1 MEKKIITLL
10 SLLLA
15 TALQMTA
22 SDDVTASVYNN
33 RAARLQNGLVDV
45 KIDKSGKIYYLGRNG
60 KNLLGSDGSIYYSTK
75 EDRVTELQATKVEIK
90 TANPDYAEIIYTND
104 TARIWKQQGF
114 ILKKGESKIYTY
126 IILKGTKLSNFLEE
140 ARLICRTAPEF
151 LDGYVSDNKQGL
163 MPSVEMMKAV
173 KEDGFIQDATFRL
186 PDGSIYTKYDWVEY
200 TADNHLHGVM
210 NTQGTVGIWS
220 IQASSEYVSGGP
232 MHQDLTVHMDDKTPT
247 VCQYFH
253 SAHFGACGKQPIE
266 QEYEKIFGPVAIYV
280 NEGTREE
287 MIADA
292 KNVAACETEG
302 WPYQWFDN
310 ESYDRQRATVSGKI
324 SLENYPQDREKNLQV
339 VLSDAGTDPYMQYKG
354 YCFWS
359 KTTDNGEFS
368 ISNVRPGKYSLYV
381 YATDGEITETLEK
394 KDISVDEATSID
406 LGTIEWAP
414 AKYEQKIW
422 QLGESDRTSKGFMLS
437 DSQRAYA
444 NFMLPPADIDFRM
457 GESNAATDWY
467 YAQTK
472 KGSWNILFNMDSKP
486 TTQCYLTSSV
496 AAAARDVKVTFKLN
510 GRTVTT
516 RTLDS
521 NDGSIYRSA
530 MLNGR
535 HSLHVIKIPA
545 SIFKVGENKL
555 TLQIDNIQ
563 QGGGVMWDCIKLETG
578 KAVTSGISNATAER
592 EQDDTYYSVSGVK
605 CTAPR
610 HGIYIRNGKKVI
622 L

>member
-1 MEKKIITLL
+1 
-10 SLLLA
+10 
-15 TALQMTA
+15 
-22 SDDVTASVYNN
+22 
-33 RAARLQNGLVDV
+33 
-45 KIDKSGKIYYLGRNG
+45 
-60 KNLLGSDGSIYYSTK
+60 
-75 EDRVTELQATKVEIK
+75 
-90 TANPDYAEIIYTND
+90 
-104 TARIWKQQGF
+104 
-114 ILKKGESKIYTY
+114 
-126 IILKGTKLSNFLEE
+126 
-140 ARLICRTAPEF
+140 
-151 LDGYVSDNKQGL
+151 
-163 MPSVEMMKAV
+163 
-173 KEDGFIQDATFRL
+173 
-186 PDGSIYTKYDWVEY
+186 
-200 TADNHLHGVM
+200 
-210 NTQGTVGIWS
+210 
-220 IQASSEYVSGGP
+220 
-232 MHQDLTVHMDDKTPT
+232 
-247 VCQYFH
+247 
-253 SAHFGACGKQPIE
+253 
-266 QEYEKIFGPVAIYV
+266 
-280 NEGTREE
+280 
-287 MIADA
+287 
-292 KNVAACETEG
+292 
-302 WPYQWFDN
+302 
-310 ESYDRQRATVSGKI
+310 
-324 SLENYPQDREKNLQV
+324 
-339 VLSDAGTDPYMQYKG
+339 MQYKG

-563 QGGGVMWDCIKLETG
+563 QGGGVMWDSIKLETG

>member
-140 ARLICRTAPEF
+140 ARLVCRTAPEF

-354 YCFWS
+354 
-359 KTTDNGEFS
+359 
-368 ISNVRPGKYSLYV
+368 V
-381 YATDGEITETLEK
+381 
-394 KDISVDEATSID
+394 
-406 LGTIEWAP
+406 
-414 AKYEQKIW
+414 
-422 QLGESDRTSKGFMLS
+422 TSKS
-437 DSQRAYA
+437 VWIRH
-444 NFMLPPADIDFRM
+444 R
-457 GESNAATDWY
+457 
-467 YAQTK
+467 
-472 KGSWNILFNMDSKP
+472 
-486 TTQCYLTSSV
+486 SSLV
-496 AAAARDVKVTFKLN
+496 
-510 GRTVTT
+510 
-516 RTLDS
+516 
-521 NDGSIYRSA
+521 
-530 MLNGR
+530 
-535 HSLHVIKIPA
+535 
-545 SIFKVGENKL
+545 
-555 TLQIDNIQ
+555 
-563 QGGGVMWDCIKLETG
+563 
-578 KAVTSGISNATAER
+578 
-592 EQDDTYYSVSGVK
+592 
-605 CTAPR
+605 
-610 HGIYIRNGKKVI
+610 
-622 L
+622 